1 MERRRVVITGMG
13 TINALGNN
21 VASFWTGICE
31 GRCGV
36 KTITRFDPTG
46 LPCRIAAEV
55 PDFKG
60 TDYLDHKLVQ
70 RTALF
75 SQFALIAA
83 EEAWKDARLDTNPT
97 EDAERISVIL
107 GTGIGGLDVDTEAQ
121 KRLFEKGPGR
131 IPAMT
136 IPKMIANEAA
146 GNVSMHLGI
155 KGMAHTIVT
164 ACASG
169 TDAIGHALSAIQS
182 GRAEVVLTG
191 GTEGSITQFGIGGFC
206 ALKALSTS
214 FNDTPEKAS
223 RPFDKD
229 RDGFV
234 MGEGAGILIL
244 EEFDHAKKRGATIYA
259 ELAGFGATADAY
271 HLTAPDPEGEGASR
285 AIKLAL
291 LDAEMQ
297 PEEIDYINA
306 HGTATPTNDPVETA
320 AIKRVFGEHA
330 YKLKVSSTKGAT
342 GHCLGSAGA
351 IEAILCVEAI
361 RNGFFPA
368 TLNLDEPDPQ
378 CDLDYVP
385 KIGQPGMIR
394 AAISTSLGFGG
405 HNSVLAIKKM
415 DSLRSE

>member
-1 MERRRVVITGMG
+1 MTRRKVVITGMG
-13 TINALGNN
+13 TINALGAG
-21 VASFWTGICE
+21 VGTFWEGIKS
-31 GRCGV
+31 GKSGV
-36 KTITRFDPTG
+36 GPILKFDPEG

-55 PDFKG
+55 KDFKP
-60 TDYLDHKLVQ
+60 TDYLEHKLVQ

-83 EEAWKDARLDTNPT
+83 NEAWKDAKLDDPEFSKEVNM
-97 EDAERISVIL
+97 ERVAVLL

-121 KRLFEKGPGR
+121 RKLFEKGPSR

-146 GNVSMHLGI
+146 GNVSMHFGT

-169 TDAIGHALSAIQS
+169 TDAIGHALSTIQS
-182 GRAEVVLTG
+182 GRAEIVLTG

-206 ALKALSTS
+206 ALKALSTGY
-214 FNDTPEKAS
+214 NDQPEKAS

-244 EEFDHAKKRGATIYA
+244 EEFEHAKKRGATIYA
-259 ELAGFGATADAY
+259 ELGGFGATADAF
-271 HLTAPDPEGEGASR
+271 HLTAPDPDGEGAAR
-285 AIKLAL
+285 AIRLAIE
-291 LDAEMQ
+291 DAGV
-297 PEEIDYINA
+297 EINEVDYINA
-306 HGTATPTNDPVETA
+306 HGTSTPTNDPIETT
-320 AIKRVFGEHA
+320 AIKKVFGDHA

-342 GHCLGSAGA
+342 GHCLGAAGA
-351 IEAILCVEAI
+351 IEAIACVEAI
-361 RNGFFPA
+361 RAGFFPP
-368 TLNLDEPDPQ
+368 TLNLDEPDPL

-385 KIGQPGMIR
+385 KVGRSGDIR
-394 AAISTSLGFGG
+394 VAVSTSLGFGG
-405 HNSVLAIKKM
+405 HNSVLVIKKN
-415 DSLRSE
+415 